1 MRFEE
6 MKVAELKQESRN
18 RGLTLE
24 SKGHKF
30 TKHELIERLNDYENE
45 TDEAWIETKSKTKGE
60 KQPAPSNEDNEAW
73 VETKGFETE
82 TFEEEPV
89 KTEEVK
95 TSTEETEKR
104 EFATLEEIEMKYGSR
119 KEQRI
124 YDNVL
129 QVGCMICY
137 VRFIETKHGKLLKKL
152 GTAKVVGVNRRKEL
166 VRVQTPVGE
175 EKELTFDELIF
186 IRDVNVRTYPKD
198 INSVLYAQRQAVKE
212 YKERTGKKNEYST
225 DRTEC

>member
-1 MRFEE
+1 MSFEE
-6 MKVAELKQESRN
+6 MKVAELKQQSRN

-30 TKHELIERLNDYENE
+30 TKQELIDRLNAYENE
-45 TDEAWIETKSKTKGE
+45 VNEPDEAWVEEKSKTKVE
-60 KQPAPSNEDNEAW
+60 KQPAPSNEDDESW
-73 VETKGFETE
+73 VEIKGFETE
-82 TFEEEPV
+82 
-89 KTEEVK
+89 EVK
-95 TSTEETEKR
+95 TIEDETEERK
-104 EFATLEEIEMKYGSR
+104 FATLEEIEMKYGSR

-175 EKELTFDELIF
+175 GKELTFDELIF

-198 INSVLYAQRQAVKE
+198 INSVLYAQRQAVRE
-212 YKERTGKKNEYST
+212 YKERTGQKNEHST

>member
-30 TKHELIERLNDYENE
+30 TKQELIDRLNAYENNVVQE
-45 TDEAWIETKSKTKGE
+45 QPNPSNDDNEAWIETYRLVSRKKEVDKTAVVE
-60 KQPAPSNEDNEAW
+60 
-73 VETKGFETE
+73 ETK
-82 TFEEEPV
+82 
-89 KTEEVK
+89 EVK
-95 TSTEETEKR
+95 TSIDETEERK
-104 EFATLEEIEMKYGSR
+104 FATLEEIEMKYGSR

-212 YKERTGKKNEYST
+212 YKERTGQKNEYST
-225 DRTEC
+225 DRTER

>member
-6 MKVAELKQESRN
+6 MKVVELKQESRN

-30 TKHELIERLNDYENE
+30 TKQELIDRLNAYENE
-45 TDEAWIETKSKTKGE
+45 TDEAWTETKSKTKVE
-60 KQPAPSNEDNEAW
+60 KQPAPSNEGDESW

-82 TFEEEPV
+82 TFEEE
-89 KTEEVK
+89 VK
-95 TSTEETEKR
+95 TSPEETEERK
-104 EFATLEEIEMKYGSR
+104 FATLEEIEMKYGSR
-119 KEQRI
+119 KDQRI

-152 GTAKVVGVNRRKEL
+152 GSAKVVGVNRKKEL

-212 YKERTGKKNEYST
+212 YEERTGKKNEYST

>member
-1 MRFEE
+1 MRFDE

-30 TKHELIERLNDYENE
+30 TKQELIDRLNAYENE
-45 TDEAWIETKSKTKGE
+45 TD
-60 KQPAPSNEDNEAW
+60 EAW

-82 TFEEEPV
+82 ILE
-89 KTEEVK
+89 TEEVK
-95 TSTEETEKR
+95 TSTDETEERK
-104 EFATLEEIEMKYGSR
+104 FATLEEIEMKYGSR

-152 GTAKVVGVNRRKEL
+152 GSAKVVGVNRKKEL

-175 EKELTFDELIF
+175 EKELTFDELVF

-212 YKERTGKKNEYST
+212 YKERTGQKNEYST
-225 DRTEC
+225 DRTER

>member
-1 MRFEE
+1 MFEE

-30 TKHELIERLNDYENE
+30 TKQELIDRLNDYENE
-45 TDEAWIETKSKTKGE
+45 SVE
-60 KQPAPSNEDNEAW
+60 KQPKPNIDEDEEAW
-73 VETKGFETE
+73 VEIKTE
-82 TFEEEPV
+82 TKIKEPV
-89 KTEEVK
+89 VTEEGK
-95 TSTEETEKR
+95 TNTEETEKR
-104 EFATLEEIEMKYGSR
+104 EVATLEEIEMKYGSR

-152 GTAKVVGVNRRKEL
+152 GTAKVVGVNRKREL

-175 EKELTFDELIF
+175 EKELTFDELVF
-186 IRDVNVRTYPKD
+186 IRDINVRTYPKD

-212 YKERTGKKNEYST
+212 YKERTGKKNEYIA
-225 DRTEC
+225 DRAER